1 MASSRTEARSPVAFA
16 LQEVTT
22 CWDQAYEALARGD
35 IGRAEALVD
44 IAGEHLVVAGN
55 GTNDTPAEATLRQQA
70 QGAFGRLQHGMKA
83 GLEGLQAEMVR
94 VRQGAKVLR
103 GYGHAAGAVTNRL
116 TKHG

>member
-1 MASSRTEARSPVAFA
+1 MASSRTEPGSPVAFA
-16 LQEVTT
+16 LQEVAA
-22 CWDQAYEALARGD
+22 CWNQAYEALARGD
-35 IGRAEALVD
+35 IDGVEALLAVADDHVAAAGNGAHDMPAEAL
-44 IAGEHLVVAGN
+44 LRR
-55 GTNDTPAEATLRQQA
+55 EAQD
-70 QGAFGRLQHGMKA
+70 AFGRLQGGMNA